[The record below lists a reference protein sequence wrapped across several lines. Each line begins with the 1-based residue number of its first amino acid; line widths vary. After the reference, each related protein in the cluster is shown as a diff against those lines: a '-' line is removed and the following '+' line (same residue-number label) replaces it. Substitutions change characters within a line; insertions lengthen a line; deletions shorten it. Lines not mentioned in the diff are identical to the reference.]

1 MVSPVFNEAKVVAL
15 QPKTVEAFEGM
26 MRDLVIKSRNYKSPF
41 AAKQKEI
48 IIHNPAKNPFAPLYR
63 PDREVLY
70 TMDKYH
76 QFEPPKGLS
85 SVKEEQPKKIFAAA
99 GGTIPPDPSKNIYN
113 NNFKESLTD
122 FKNNLVTKDIS
133 IMNKN
138 NKI

>member
-1 MVSPVFNEAKVVAL
+1 MVSPVFSEAKTVAL

-26 MRDLVIKSRNYKSPF
+26 MRDLVKEARNYKSPF

-85 SVKEEQPKKIFAAA
+85 SVKEEQPKKKATRK
-99 GGTIPPDPSKNIYN
+99 GR
-113 NNFKESLTD
+113 
-122 FKNNLVTKDIS
+122 
-133 IMNKN
+133 
-138 NKI
+138 